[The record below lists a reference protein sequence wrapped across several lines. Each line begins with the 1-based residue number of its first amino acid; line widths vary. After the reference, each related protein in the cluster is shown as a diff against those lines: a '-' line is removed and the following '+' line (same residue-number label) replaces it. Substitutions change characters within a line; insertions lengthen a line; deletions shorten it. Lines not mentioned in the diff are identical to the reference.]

1 MKILLAITFVI
12 VPSLTLLQADAPEKP
27 KYTIKEVMK
36 KAHKEKLLKKV
47 LSGDAKQAEKT
58 ALLDLYL
65 SLPENK
71 PPKGDEK
78 DWNKRTTEVVV
89 AAARVVA
96 ERERSLARLK
106 KATNCAACHKAH
118 KGK

>member
-1 MKILLAITFVI
+1 MKTMLVIALLSA
-12 VPSLTLLQADAPEKP
+12 PTLALFQPQEAAKP
-27 KYTIKEVMK
+27 KYTIEEVME
-36 KAHKEKLLKKV
+36 KAHKEKLMKKV
-47 LSGDAKQAEKT
+47 LSGDASQEEKL

-78 DWNKRTTEVVV
+78 EWNRRATEVVV

-96 ERERSLARLK
+96 EREGSLKQLK
-106 KATNCAACHKAH
+106 KVANCTACHKAH